1 MEIKNGDKVNDSE
14 LIDIHYEHL
23 LRFCKSLAHSDEE
36 AEEIFQETMLR
47 ATMNCLLLSTLKE
60 YQVKSWLF
68 RVAKNYYID
77 RLRKTDKEEELDEV
91 SETEI
96 VGLENLSMNEF
107 ETMVS
112 CLPEKLKLVVKY
124 KYYCGY
130 DSREIANLLNI
141 PMGTVRSRLH
151 LSLNKIKENLED

>member
-1 MEIKNGDKVNDSE
+1 VNDSDF
-14 LIDIHYEHL
+14 IDTHYENL
-23 LRFCKSLAHSDEE
+23 LRFCKSLAYSYEE

-47 ATMNCLLLSTLKE
+47 ATMNYLLLSTLKK

-77 RLRKTDKEEELDEV
+77 RLRKTDKEEELDEA
-91 SETEI
+91 SEMEI
-96 VGLENLSMNEF
+96 IGLENLPTSEF
-107 ETMVS
+107 ESMVS
-112 CLPEKLKLVVKY
+112 GLPEKFQLVVRY